1 MRRMCYLPIPS
12 EYSLSPVYLR
22 PARAF
27 AHTTWHDSLTS
38 AVRHSCVC
46 LHLSLLCLCND
57 HISRYS
63 GVWWGGGWW
72 GDRVEKISFSAD
84 NNRYVESSI
93 KCHSSE
99 IQWRKSE
106 RGQWEWAHVH
116 NRTIALTGP
125 VTYQPHLSYPGYV
138 LAQVNLM
145 THTQR
150 TWFVCYAA
158 VKRHFRDTP
167 STSLFLFSSHNSI
180 GYTFTILLA
189 P

>member
-1 MRRMCYLPIPS
+1 MRRMSYLPIPS
-12 EYSLSPVYLR
+12 EYSLSCQSFCTHYLTVWLL
-22 PARAF
+22 PSVILVCVCTFHFSAF
-27 AHTTWHDSLTS
+27 ATTTYHDS
-38 AVRHSCVC
+38 VVVG
-46 LHLSLLCLCND
+46 D
-57 HISRYS
+57 
-63 GVWWGGGWW
+63 GWW

-93 KCHSSE
+93 KCHSSK

-125 VTYQPHLSYPGYV
+125 VTYQPHLSYPGYD

-145 THTQR
+145 THTHR